1 MIDLLVSG
9 IISYLA
15 SGGAGDV
22 LDLIDDGGQS
32 PPQVDL
38 TPVVEAL
45 TELTG
50 QGSQLIDLLSRP
62 TETAGNE
69 LNQRAATALAHGWYD
84 DALRDA
90 ELSIQQYPYRASAH
104 LTGACAAIR
113 LGRGE
118 QSMQMLADS
127 VKYSSNGEPEVGA
140 VAALAAARLT
150 AAVGAP
156 QCAVPLLEMAD
167 RNTGSRCPEVVSALA
182 QLAPDARYDDTL
194 LTMWWT
200 AAGTAPWEISSP
212 LSNPVVT
219 AFPDLDLLPFRTG
232 GQRFR
237 GRATAIREAA
247 VALDRARLTVCEC
260 LLELEKEVDVDLLGT
275 NEVDT
280 LLSQLGVPLG
290 WRSSLR
296 RTLGRL
302 GALDDPRL
310 PNAERF
316 RFSTSRDLASLRKSF
331 RFTRRSALL
340 LGDLFTVDFG
350 LDPAAVPAAWKA
362 VAGRTSHSRPGPSP
376 AASPGQRSQALWDRA
391 TARSIKQTP
400 ASTQALSRLAPLR
413 TSYEAVLTRLDEL
426 TQPRVLD
433 ELELAAARYN
443 GLVADLR
450 PVDLLALPSGAL
462 LGLAGPATRQ
472 ET

>member
-9 IISYLA
+9 IVNYLVT
-15 SGGAGDV
+15 GGAGDV

-45 TELTG
+45 SELTG

-90 ELSIQQYPYRASAH
+90 QLSIEQYPYRASAH

-113 LGRGE
+113 LGHGE

-182 QLAPDARYDDTL
+182 QLAPDARYDDIL
-194 LTMWWT
+194 VSMWWT
-200 AAGTAPWEISSP
+200 VAGTATWEISSP
-212 LSNPVVT
+212 LSHPVVT
-219 AFPDLDLLPFRTG
+219 AFPDLDLSPYRSG
-232 GQRFR
+232 GKRFR
-237 GRATAIREAA
+237 RRATAIREAA
-247 VALDRARLTVCEC
+247 VALDRARLTVCER

-290 WRSSLR
+290 WRSSFR

-302 GALDDPRL
+302 GALDEPRL
-310 PNAERF
+310 PNADRF
-316 RFSTSRDLASLRKSF
+316 RFNPSRDLASLRRSF
-331 RFTRRSALL
+331 SFTRRSALL
-340 LGDLFTVDFG
+340 LGGLFSVDFG
-350 LDPAAVPAAWKA
+350 RDSATVPAAWNA
-362 VAGRTSHSRPGPSP
+362 VAGQASNSRPRPSDGPL
-376 AASPGQRSQALWDRA
+376 GQRSQALWDRA
-391 TARSIKQTP
+391 TARSLKETP
-400 ASTQALSRLAPLR
+400 TSTQALSRLAPLR
-413 TSYEAVLTRLDEL
+413 ASYEAVLARLDEL

-433 ELELAAARYN
+433 ELEVATARYTM
-443 GLVADLR
+443 LVGDLQ
-450 PVDLLALPSGAL
+450 PVNLLVLPSGAL